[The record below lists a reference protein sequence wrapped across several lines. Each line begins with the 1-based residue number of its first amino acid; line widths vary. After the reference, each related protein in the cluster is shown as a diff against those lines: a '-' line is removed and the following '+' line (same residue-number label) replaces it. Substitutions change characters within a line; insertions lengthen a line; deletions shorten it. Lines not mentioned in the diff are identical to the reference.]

1 MSGIMKSICILTFLC
16 IVLYNTIF
24 SLQLKKFDLRQPD
37 PKVEKVEPAAD
48 LLRSNLPKKTS
59 NNAEESQ
66 IYKVNRTMLKEVCK
80 QKQQYL
86 QQEVFTKN
94 FESWILIPPK
104 HKIAYCRLAKVGNQA
119 WKTYL
124 IPLISN
130 QKMRE
135 KVLKLKSNGL
145 PLPLNTMNNL
155 FSPKNVDTNHRKMSE
170 YLTME
175 KYFTFVFVRHPLD
188 RLVSAYSDKLLRSKP
203 VAQFKNYLVKNYG
216 QVNFQNF
223 LRMVLTS
230 MDKCNSQTTTCFNSN
245 INIHWQPYYQL
256 CEFCDVEYDYIGRI
270 ETFNHDVQEVL
281 IQANLTEYIPLQ
293 NIKLVHQST
302 TMSKSQ
308 FEVDEN
314 GIQAKELTKQYFKNV
329 EQSIVKQIIQY
340 YELDFLLFQ
349 YSTRDILK

>member
-1 MSGIMKSICILTFLC
+1 MKSICILTFLC

-24 SLQLKKFDLRQPD
+24 SLQLKKFDLRRPD
-37 PKVEKVEPAAD
+37 PKVENVEPATD
-48 LLRSNLPKKTS
+48 LLRSYLPKKTS
-59 NNAEESQ
+59 DNAAELLF
-66 IYKVNRTMLKEVCK
+66 YKVNRTILKEVCK
-80 QKQQYL
+80 QKQHYL

-94 FESWILIPPK
+94 FENWILIPPR
-104 HKIAYCRLAKVGNQA
+104 HKIAYCHLAKVGSSS

-130 QKMRE
+130 RKLQE
-135 KVLKLKSNGL
+135 KVLKMKLDLHSTIDK
-145 PLPLNTMNNL
+145 L
-155 FSPKNVDTNHRKMSE
+155 FSSNRKMSE
-170 YLTME
+170 YLAME
-175 KYFTFVFVRHPLD
+175 KYFTFVFVRYPPD

-203 VAQFKNYLVKNYG
+203 VAQWAQFKNYLIKNYG

-293 NIKLVHQST
+293 NIKPVHQST